1 MNIAKKPQ
9 TDGDVL
15 HYINQTKDFWKV
27 ENFQEEI
34 LDFEG
39 FSPHVPDD
47 YHFYI
52 GHPEMAV
59 DYRSDRGTSFGDII
73 PYTRLPELLKIY
85 YKGCKVFIPKW
96 FIDVFQHNPYVDGT
110 HEFDYKWGSMGTF
123 GTTIQRCT
131 NVWGLR
137 TEDYTPKLFASP
149 NIKKRKNTILFTLNS
164 KTGGR
169 FGDNDLLE
177 EVVGH
182 LSKTYRC
189 VQLGLF
195 DDYLVKSADTHVLN
209 VSRNKLIDF
218 VAEFPIYIGAQ
229 SSIYHIAKGLGLKT
243 IGILPEKQRLAE
255 PGSIQTL
262 FAGFHPDYVQLPLL
276 TVTNSMEVVPCGEK
290 HFKRAKHFQPMF
302 PNVPPNGGAGE
313 NSIAGYNDT
322 IAHLGWLYPDTPHLT
337 MSPLGTE
344 RCPTL
349 SKETID
355 MALNDEI
362 YPFNDDRLWDYYKHK
377 ELWTAPNTDPLN
389 IAKGFSTVLKKEES
403 EIKIISSHIPR
414 TGGNLFRNVLYDI
427 FGVRDAKVNVR
438 DRVLYDEKY
447 FTKKGNFILYEDYGD
462 KPNWNKYELKPSLDI
477 KHFKCIHG
485 HFRLGKYLDLSSHKL
500 VTWLRNPID
509 RVISEYF
516 FYKNSP
522 LHYNPIQDRI
532 LKEELDLYDFCSL
545 SSTKNIYSKYIE
557 KNLENID
564 FIGITETYN
573 DSLKKFEKMFGLKVG
588 DTYLYFDV
596 KSGDTDFKNNI
607 QNSKWDVYKE
617 EYKKIDRRR
626 IENLNKDDMEIYKTA
641 VDINKGYAL

>member
-9 TDGDVL
+9 TDGDIL

-27 ENFQEEI
+27 KNFQEEI

-39 FSPHVPDD
+39 FPPHVPND

-52 GHPEMAV
+52 GHPEIAV

-96 FIDVFQHNPYVDGT
+96 FIDVFQHNPYIDGT
-110 HEFDYKWGSMGTF
+110 HNFDYKWGSMGTF

-131 NVWGLR
+131 NTWGLR

-189 VQLGLF
+189 VQLGLS

-243 IGILPEKQRLAE
+243 IGILPEKQRLKEA
-255 PGSIQTL
+255 GSIQTI

-276 TVTNSMEVVPCGEK
+276 TVTNHMEVIPCGEK
-290 HFKRAKHFQPMF
+290 HFERVKHFQPLF
-302 PNVPPNGGAGE
+302 PNEPPNGGAGE

-322 IAHLGWLYPDTPHLT
+322 INHLGWLYPDTSHLT
-337 MSPLGTE
+337 MSPLGTD

-349 SKETID
+349 SKKTID
-355 MALNDEI
+355 MALKDEI
-362 YPFNDDRLWDYYKHK
+362 YPFNDDRLWDYYKYK
-377 ELWTAPNTDPLN
+377 DLWTMPKDSEIIHT
-389 IAKGFSTVLKKEES
+389 KKEES
-403 EIKIISSHIPR
+403 KLKIISSHIPR

-427 FGVRDAKVNVR
+427 FGARAANVNVR

-447 FTKKGNFILYEDYGD
+447 FTKKEDFLLYEDYGD
-462 KPNWNKYELKPSLDI
+462 HPTWNKYELTPSVDT
-477 KHFKCIHG
+477 KHFQCIHG
-485 HFRLGKYLDLSSHKL
+485 HFRLGKYSDLSSHKL

-509 RVISEYF
+509 RLISEYYF
-516 FYKNSP
+516 LKSSP
-522 LHYNPIQDRI
+522 SHHNPIQNKI
-532 LKEELDLYDFCSL
+532 IEEELSLYEYCELEFS
-545 SSTKNIYSKYIE
+545 KNIYGKYIE
-557 KNLENID
+557 GNFEKIN
-564 FIGITETYN
+564 FIGITESYN
-573 DSLKKFEKMFGLKVG
+573 DSLKKFEKMFGVKIE
-588 DTYLYFDV
+588 DSNYPYFDV
-596 KSGDTDFKNNI
+596 ESGDSDFKNTI
-607 QNSKWDVYKE
+607 QNSKWDLYKE
-617 EYKKIDRRR
+617 EYEKIDRGF
-626 IENLNKDDMEIYKTA
+626 IENLNRDDMEIYKTA
-641 VDINKGYAL
+641 VDINKEYAL

>member
-9 TDGDVL
+9 TDVDIL
-15 HYINQTKDFWKV
+15 HYINQTKEFWKV
-27 ENFQEEI
+27 TDFQKEI

-39 FSPHVPDD
+39 FTPHIPDD
-47 YHFYI
+47 LNFYI

-85 YKGCKVFIPKW
+85 YRGCKVFIPKW
-96 FIDVFQHNPYVDGT
+96 FIDVFQHNPYIDGT
-110 HEFDYKWGSMGTF
+110 HDFDYKWGSMGTF

-177 EVVGH
+177 EVVEH
-182 LSKTYRC
+182 LGKKYHC
-189 VQLGLF
+189 VQLGLS
-195 DDYLVKSADTHVLN
+195 DDYLVKSAHKHVLN
-209 VSRNKLIDF
+209 ISRNKLIDF

-243 IGILPEKQRLAE
+243 IGILPEKQRLKEA
-255 PGSIQTL
+255 GSVQTI
-262 FAGFHPDYVQLPLL
+262 FGGFHPDYVQLPLL
-276 TVTNSMEVVPCGEK
+276 TVTNTMEVVPCGEE
-290 HFKRAKHFQPMF
+290 HFERAKYFQPMF
-302 PNVPPNGGAGE
+302 PNQPPNGGAGE

-389 IAKGFSTVLKKEES
+389 IAKGFSTVLKKEKP
-403 EIKIISSHIPR
+403 KIISSHIPR
-414 TGGNLFRNVLYDI
+414 TGGNLFRNVLYDLY
-427 FGVRDAKVNVR
+427 GVRDCLENVK
-438 DRVLYDEKY
+438 DKIYYDEKY
-447 FTKKGNFILYEDYGD
+447 FTRKGDMVMYEDYGD
-462 KPNWNKYELKPSLDI
+462 KPEYNYYEVNPTVDVPQYE
-477 KHFKCIHG
+477 CIHG
-485 HFRLGKYLDLSSHKL
+485 HFRLGKYKQLFNSHKL
-500 VTWLRNPID
+500 IVWLRNPID
-509 RVISEYF
+509 RLISHYYF
-516 FYKNSP
+516 LKNSP
-522 LHYNPIQDRI
+522 LHIDPIQNKLI
-532 LKEELDLYDFCSL
+532 AEELDLYQFCELETS
-545 SSTKNIYSKYIE
+545 KNIYKKYFQKYSK
-557 KNLENID
+557 NID
-564 FIGITETYN
+564 FIGITESYN
-573 DSLKKFEKMFGLKVG
+573 DSLRKFEKMFDVEVG
-588 DTYLYFDV
+588 DTYPYFDIE
-596 KSGDTDFKNNI
+596 SGDSDFKNNI
-607 QNSKWDVYKE
+607 QNSKWAVYKK
-617 EYKKIDRRR
+617 EYDKIDRNF
-626 IENLNKDDMEIYKTA
+626 IKKLNQDDIEIYNQS
-641 VDINKGYAL
+641 VRINSEYKL